1 MNDEYR
7 ESDPDSSRRR
17 RGRRGGRNRR
27 RPTDGSPRDPDP
39 RDDASH
45 DELPE
50 PPREGRLYD
59 EAAGERAL
67 VRKPQIGDSRP
78 APRIGDSRP
87 APSRGGDDDE
97 RESEDDRG
105 ERDEGGRDGGRRR
118 RGRRGGRNRRRGG
131 RGRGRREGGDR
142 DDDRGRGDDR
152 GGRGGSRDAEI
163 EAELLERRRGK
174 ERDGRPVG
182 RYLMC
187 VHKTGDVTQVAV
199 LEGRSLVEHYVSRDR
214 DDVDQ
219 ILGNIYL
226 GRVQNVL
233 PGMEAA
239 FIDIGTPKNAVLYR
253 GDVQFDKEDVVEQG
267 PAPRIEHV
275 LHSRQLIMCQVTK
288 NPIGAKGARLTQ
300 EVSIPGRFVVL
311 VPDSKTY
318 GISKRL
324 PDEDRRR
331 LRSILERIKPAE
343 HGVIVRTAAVNATEH
358 ELRTDMT
365 RLLAQWEEIKE
376 RSRRANGPSLLYR
389 EPSIAMRVIREEFNS
404 DYRGIAVDDREL
416 HAEIAQYIGDF
427 NPEFRDR
434 VEYHDPSERG
444 LALFEEHRVH
454 EQVRKALDRKVWLPS
469 GGSIVIEHTEALT
482 VIDVNTGK
490 NVGRSSLEETVF
502 ANNMEAAD
510 EIARQLRLRDIGGI
524 IVIDFIDMEVKDH
537 RRRVIDRFR
546 DALSRD
552 KTRTQVFEIS
562 ELGLVEMT
570 RKRIGEG
577 LLASFADTCR
587 TCEGRGIS
595 LDLAM
600 LD

>member
-1 MNDEYR
+1 
-7 ESDPDSSRRR
+7 
-17 RGRRGGRNRR
+17 
-27 RPTDGSPRDPDP
+27 
-39 RDDASH
+39 
-45 DELPE
+45 
-50 PPREGRLYD
+50 
-59 EAAGERAL
+59 
-67 VRKPQIGDSRP
+67 
-78 APRIGDSRP
+78 
-87 APSRGGDDDE
+87 
-97 RESEDDRG
+97 
-105 ERDEGGRDGGRRR
+105 
-118 RGRRGGRNRRRGG
+118 
-131 RGRGRREGGDR
+131 
-142 DDDRGRGDDR
+142 
-152 GGRGGSRDAEI
+152 
-163 EAELLERRRGK
+163 
-174 ERDGRPVG
+174 
-182 RYLMC
+182 MC